1 MIVRHSAFFLVLALG
16 VCAAGLVAPATAQAQ
31 SRSSGDWVVP
41 RTPEGHPDLQGDWTN
56 ATLTP
61 LQRQSG
67 RGPVLSAEEVA
78 RIEQGR
84 ESIVIER
91 SAATDPDR
99 EPPPPGGTNPICI
112 DAPTTCYN
120 EVYIDP
126 GTRVAVVNG
135 EPRSSLITKPANGR
149 IPPLTAEARQRRV
162 RAQDLRGRFGPSDHP
177 ELRPVAERCLVSF
190 GSNAGPPMLPNGW
203 YNNNYTIV
211 QTADHVLIMAEMVHD
226 ARIIRI
232 GSGPRLPPHIRP
244 WLGDS
249 WGHWEGDVLVV
260 ETTNLHPLQQY
271 TSENMKV
278 TERFSRV
285 ADDTLLYEFTIDDP
299 TTYTE
304 TWGGQVPMK
313 ALDGSLYEYAC
324 HEGNYALANVL
335 SGARYEERM
344 EARQSRD

>member
-1 MIVRHSAFFLVLALG
+1 MRYSALVLAIALG
-16 VCAAGLVAPATAQAQ
+16 IAAEGPVTPAAAQTPSQ
-31 SRSSGDWVVP
+31 TSGDWVVP
-41 RTPEGHPDLQGDWTN
+41 RTADGHPDLQGNWSN

-61 LQRQSG
+61 LQRPSG
-67 RGPVLSAEEVA
+67 RAAILTAEQVID
-78 RIEQGR
+78 IEQGR
-84 ESIVIER
+84 ESVVVER
-91 SAATDPDR
+91 SVASDPDR
-99 EPPPPGGTNPICI
+99 GAPEAGGTNPVCI

-135 EPRSSLITKPANGR
+135 EPRSSLVTMPLNGR
-149 IPPLTAEARQRRV
+149 IPPLSDEARQHRMESS
-162 RAQDLRGRFGPSDHP
+162 QFNSQFGQTDHP

-232 GSGPRLPPHIRP
+232 GDGPRLPGHMRP

-271 TSENMKV
+271 TSESMKV

-285 ADDTLLYEFTIDDP
+285 AEDALLYEFRIDDP

-304 TWGGQVPMK
+304 PWAGQVPMK
-313 ALDGSLYEYAC
+313 ALDDGLYEYAC
-324 HEGNYALANVL
+324 HEGNYSMSNVL
-335 SGARYEERM
+335 SGARYQDRVEVDV
-344 EARQSRD
+344 SRN